1 MMEGFFTRALCDDY
15 PVIMMGGLELGKM
28 TILAAIGIDRDGR
41 KHMLGIIEGG
51 SENTT
56 VVKELS

>member
-28 TILAAIGIDRDGR
+28 TILGAIGIDRDGR
-41 KHMLGIIEGG
+41 KHMLGIIEGC

>member
-41 KHMLGIIEGG
+41 KHMLGIIEGF